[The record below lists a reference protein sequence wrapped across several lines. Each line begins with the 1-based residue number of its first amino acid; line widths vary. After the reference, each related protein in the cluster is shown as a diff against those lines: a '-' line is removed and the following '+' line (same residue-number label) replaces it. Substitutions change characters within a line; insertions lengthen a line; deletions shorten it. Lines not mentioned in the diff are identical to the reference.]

1 MEVELETMAQQK
13 TEEHSLT
20 KRLLFE
26 EIEKEFSSGENLFFS
41 RFDRLNVADMSEL
54 RRNLEKVSRRTLV
67 VKHSFVK
74 RILEKVKVPDAAG
87 FLEGSVLV
95 TFGSGEPQL
104 VSKALVEFSKSHEQ
118 VEVKGMVL
126 EGKVYGGSFVREL
139 ARLPSRKELLA
150 AVACGMQSPITRLAM
165 TLNGILRS
173 FVSIVDETRKKKAK
187 EAAPQ
192 PQ

>member
-1 MEVELETMAQQK
+1 METMAKQK
-13 TEEHSLT
+13 KEEHSLT
-20 KRLLFE
+20 KKLLFE
-26 EIEKEFSSGENLFFS
+26 EIEKEFSLNENLFFS

-67 VKHSFVK
+67 VKHTFVK
-74 RILEKVKVPDAAG
+74 RILEKVKVPDAAS

-104 VSKALVEFSKSHEQ
+104 VSKALMEFSKSHEQ
-118 VEVKGMVL
+118 VQVKGMVL
-126 EGKVYGGSFVREL
+126 EGKVYGESFVKEL
-139 ARLPSRKELLA
+139 AKLPSRKELLA
-150 AVACGMQSPITRLAM
+150 VVARTLQSPITRLAM

-173 FVSIVDETRKKKAK
+173 FVSVLDETRKKKAK

-192 PQ
+192 P